1 MGSIFVI
8 ILYFTVPILIMYL
21 ELNFSFVKKIGG
33 VLLAYIVGII
43 IGTTSLPMLIGED
56 AQELISTIAIA
67 FALPLLLFSMNIKAW
82 AKQIK
87 TTMLSLL
94 TGVLSLL
101 IVVIVGFFAFRNVIP
116 ELWKIAGMLVGVY
129 TGGTPNLAS
138 IKIALDVD
146 SDVYILAHTYD
157 MIVSAVFILFVM
169 SIGKQ
174 LLLMFLPAYN
184 FKQASKTLEEAQ
196 KDKETNKKH
205 QKLNKSVILPLMFA
219 FILSIV
225 VVAIGGGLSFL
236 VPESMTM
243 AVSILGITTFAI
255 IASLFKQVN
264 QIRYTFDFGM
274 YFIFVFSI
282 VVASMADFSNFS
294 IKHLNLLI
302 YITMGVFGS
311 FIIHVLLA
319 KIFKIDTDNV
329 IIVSTALT
337 CSPPFVPMV
346 AGAIKNREI
355 IISGITVGIIGY
367 AIGNYLGISVAYIL
381 KYFFY

>member
-1 MGSIFVI
+1 
-8 ILYFTVPILIMYL
+8 MYL

-43 IGTTSLPMLIGED
+43 IGTTSLPMLIGEA

-205 QKLNKSVILPLMFA
+205 QKLNKSVILPLIFA

-243 AVSILGITTFAI
+243 AVAILGITTFAI